1 MTTRI
6 GVIASV
12 LALVAIVD
20 VASSAAHAQT
30 NQQFN
35 WCIAEHNPTPDQKI
49 SGCTAVIEA
58 GKLKGKGLA
67 FAFINRGV
75 AYYEK
80 GQHDLAMDN
89 YDQAIKLNPKYAS
102 AFFNRGSSFQ
112 DKKQHDRAIEDYD
125 QAIKFDPKY
134 ADAFFNRG
142 NTYQD
147 KGQPDR
153 AIQDYDHAILLNPI
167 HAGAFYNRGLAKKQK
182 GDEAGAQADLAA
194 ARKIKPS
201 IGR

>member
-89 YDQAIKLNPKYAS
+89 YDQAIKLNPKSALSFNNRCASYRDKGQYDRAIQDCSQAIKLNPKYAS

-125 QAIKFDPKY
+125 
-134 ADAFFNRG
+134 
-142 NTYQD
+142 
-147 KGQPDR
+147 
-153 AIQDYDHAILLNPI
+153 
-167 HAGAFYNRGLAKKQK
+167 
-182 GDEAGAQADLAA
+182 
-194 ARKIKPS
+194 
-201 IGR
+201 